1 MDLYDKYL
9 NGTLRFLSYRGR
21 SEKEIRDYLQKKNAP
36 AEVIEKII
44 AYCKEYNFL
53 DDEKFAK
60 DWVRS
65 RTTYRLKSKWIIK
78 MELQKKGID
87 PEIIDKTL
95 NSKDNEEI
103 NDSQQVKKLI
113 EKLLSRYKGLSRDV
127 LYQKLGGF
135 LARRGFSWE
144 IIKKSIDDILKSE
157 YNK

>member
-9 NGTLRFLSYRGR
+9 NNTLRFLSYRGR
-21 SEKEIRDYLQKKNAP
+21 SEKEIRDYLQKKNASP
-36 AEVIEKII
+36 EIIEKII
-44 AYCKEYNFL
+44 TYCKEYNFL
-53 DDEKFAK
+53 NDEKFAK

-87 PEIIDKTL
+87 PEIIEKTL
-95 NSKDNEEI
+95 NVKGNEEI
-103 NDSQQVKKLI
+103 SDTQQVKKLL
-113 EKLLSRYKGLSRDV
+113 EKRLSRYKDLPRDK

-135 LARRGFSWE
+135 LARRGFSWD
-144 IIKKSIDDILKSE
+144 IIKKSIDDILKSG

>member
-9 NGTLRFLSYRGR
+9 NNTLRFLSYRGR

-36 AEVIEKII
+36 PEIIEKII
-44 AYCKEYNFL
+44 TYCKEYNFL
-53 DDEKFAK
+53 NDEKFAR

-65 RTTYRLKSKWIIK
+65 RTTYRLKSKMIIK

-87 PEIIDKTL
+87 PEIIEKTL
-95 NSKDNEEI
+95 NVKGNEEI
-103 NDSQQVKKLI
+103 SDAQQVKKLL
-113 EKLLSRYKGLSRDV
+113 EKRLSRYQGLPRDK

-135 LARRGFSWE
+135 LARRGFGWD
-144 IIKKSIDDILKSE
+144 IIRKSIDDILKSG

>member
-9 NGTLRFLSYRGR
+9 NNTLRFLSYRGR
-21 SEKEIRDYLQKKNAP
+21 SEKEISDYLQKKNAP
-36 AEVIEKII
+36 PEIIEKII
-44 AYCKEYNFL
+44 AYCKNYNFL
-53 DDEKFAK
+53 NDEKFAK

-87 PEIIDKTL
+87 PEIIEKIL
-95 NSKDNEEI
+95 NVKGNEGI
-103 NDSQQVKKLI
+103 IDSQQVKKLI
-113 EKLLSRYKGLSRDV
+113 EKRLPRYKGLPRNV

-135 LARRGFSWE
+135 LARRGFDWGT
-144 IIKKSIDDILKSE
+144 IKKSIDDVLKSE

>member
-9 NGTLRFLSYRGR
+9 NNTLRFLSYRGR

-36 AEVIEKII
+36 REIIEKII
-44 AYCKEYNFL
+44 TYCKEYNFL
-53 DDEKFAK
+53 NDEKFAR

-87 PEIIDKTL
+87 QEIIEKTL
-95 NSKDNEEI
+95 NAKGNEEI
-103 NDSQQVKKLI
+103 SDTQQVKKLL
-113 EKLLSRYKGLSRDV
+113 EKRLSRYKDLPRDK

-135 LARRGFSWE
+135 LARRGFGWD
-144 IIKKSIDDILKSE
+144 IIKKSIDDILKSG